1 MRWERT
7 QPTTAAERWLIRMM
21 QWQPLLLAIIRGC
34 CSSSEETTVP
44 LLSITRRWFP
54 EHRQPKCITWSDSAH
69 QASSC
74 RFALLSVSFYSV
86 SFIAYMARGHSESSE
101 HRQKAPRRT
110 PDQEFWFLIVFKTI
124 NKMIFMKKFDPFKN
138 CTPTHLFIT
147 VLCDVLV
154 TKTISPIKIS
164 IF

>member
-110 PDQEFWFLIVFKTI
+110 PDQEFWFLIFLRPLI
-124 NKMIFMKKFDPFKN
+124 RWYLWKN
-138 CTPTHLFIT
+138 SIRSKIVHPHIYSLLFR
-147 VLCDVLV
+147 VLV